1 MLVYLP
7 RNLAALTTLACR
19 HEHPR
24 FAATQGIRVLDQ
36 RNGLYRAEVT
46 DGRRAAII
54 QGPIPDGGAAV
65 LDDPV
70 DGVGEVLVPAAD
82 WKEAFRLKGDHRRI
96 GLATN
101 DAGGLTFATDTQT
114 LHAIPLAGRFPDIN
128 AVLPKAGPLVAVRV
142 DPVLLAGLLQVA
154 GAVTGEEG
162 GGVTLLFFGKDKPLG
177 LSTRNGDGQAFDA
190 LLVPLVMNQ

>member
-1 MLVYLP
+1 M
-7 RNLAALTTLACR
+7 AALTTLACR

-24 FAATQGIRVLDQ
+24 FGATLGIRVLDQ
-36 RNGLYRAEVT
+36 GNGLYRAEAT

-54 QGPIPDGGAAV
+54 QGPISDAGSPA
-65 LDDPV
+65 LDDPA

-101 DAGGLTFATDTQT
+101 DAGGLTFATDSQT
-114 LHAIPLAGRFPDIN
+114 LHTTPLAGRFPDIN
-128 AVLPKAGPLVAVRV
+128 TVLPKAGPLVAIRV

-154 GAVTGEEG
+154 AALTGEEG
-162 GGVTLLFFGKDKPLG
+162 GGVTLLYYGNDKPLG

-190 LLVPLVMNQ
+190 LLVPLVMNP